1 MSVLAT
7 DGDGVRT
14 LSSPLARHGASPLL
28 RKGVPGEK
36 KPLKEKL
43 LTYYEQIFQV
53 AVTSLVPRPSITANV
68 VEGLACVE

>member
-7 DGDGVRT
+7 DGDGVQT

-53 AVTSLVPRPSITANV
+53 AVTTLITVLQARPLVRFSV
-68 VEGLACVE
+68 YV